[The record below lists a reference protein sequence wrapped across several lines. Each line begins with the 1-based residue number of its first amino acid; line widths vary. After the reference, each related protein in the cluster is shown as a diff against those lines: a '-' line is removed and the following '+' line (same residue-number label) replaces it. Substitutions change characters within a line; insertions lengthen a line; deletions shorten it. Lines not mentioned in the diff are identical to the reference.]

1 MDHGTDP
8 PLHPHQHR
16 HGQRPQR
23 LGTTHDAMSSPSG
36 SLPQHASSPSSST
49 AASPPPSYFV
59 RSHQAQDPQRD
70 DAPVSSAPAFP
81 RTPTTDAQD
90 GQHEPKHQRDQ
101 GSVLSNHTRASSST
115 SIDGRNSIAVAIK
128 CPSLDKDS
136 AVVSASLT
144 DTVLSLKRNIER
156 TWPGAPR
163 AEGMRCIRSG
173 RILRDSELLAQ
184 LAQNVSALNQQNLP
198 VPHPILA
205 GDTSADSQS

>member
-8 PLHPHQHR
+8 PLHLHQHR

-23 LGTTHDAMSSPSG
+23 LATTRDAMSSPSG
-36 SLPQHASSPSSST
+36 SLPPRASSPSSST

-59 RSHQAQDPQRD
+59 RSHQMQDLQEN

-101 GSVLSNHTRASSST
+101 GPVLSNHTRASSSS
-115 SIDGRNSIAVAIK
+115 SIDGRNSISVAIK

-136 AVVSASLT
+136 AVIRASLT
-144 DTVLSLKRNIER
+144 DTVFSLKRNIER

-163 AEGMRCIRSG
+163 ADGMRCIRSG
-173 RILRDSELLAQ
+173 RILQDSELLAQ
-184 LAQNVSALNQQNLP
+184 LAQNVSALNRPSLAM
-198 VPHPILA
+198 PHPVLA
-205 GDTSADSQS
+205 VGTFADCQS